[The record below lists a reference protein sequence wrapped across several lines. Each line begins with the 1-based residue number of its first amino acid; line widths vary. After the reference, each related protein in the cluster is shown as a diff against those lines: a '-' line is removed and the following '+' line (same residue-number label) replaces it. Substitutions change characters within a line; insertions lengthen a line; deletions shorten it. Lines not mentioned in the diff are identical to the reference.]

1 MTSNTYELF
10 PDEARARGMRAAA
23 VRALEHVEPGSLLGV
38 GTGATVGQLIE
49 LLATSER
56 RPAAA
61 VASSRRTAHLL
72 LAAGIDVVPLP
83 ESGRVPLYIDG
94 ADEVDPAL
102 RMVKGGGGAH
112 AREKVLACAAELFV
126 CIVDDSKMVPAL
138 GSGPVP
144 VEVLPF
150 ARYWVARRLSEL
162 GGRSA
167 HRVDFV
173 TDNGNELLDVHGLDL
188 SDPCAV
194 ECAIAC
200 IPGVV
205 ACGIFARRPADVAYV
220 GDAAGAVVEMRPPTR

>member
-1 MTSNTYELF
+1 MSSGTFELF
-10 PDEARARGMRAAA
+10 PEESRVTAMRAAA
-23 VRALEHVEPGSLLGV
+23 VRALDHVEPGSLLGV

-49 LLATSER
+49 ALATSPH

-83 ESGRVPLYIDG
+83 ESGRIPLCIDG
-94 ADEVDPAL
+94 ADEVDGAL
-102 RMVKGGGGAH
+102 RLIKGGGGAH
-112 AREKVLACAAELFV
+112 AREKVLACAADLFV
-126 CIVDDSKMVPAL
+126 CIVDDSKVVSAL
-138 GSGPVP
+138 GAGPVP

-150 ARYWVARRLSEL
+150 ARHWVARRLSEL
-162 GGRSA
+162 GGRSV

-188 SDPCAV
+188 GDPCSV

-205 ACGIFARRPADVAYV
+205 ACGIFALRPADVTYV
-220 GDAAGAVVEMRPPTR
+220 GDATGAVVEMRPPTR